1 MTAKI
6 ICENKNLEV
15 SDLSNASPVYCK
27 KDEIRIFSLFW
38 ELGKHSLR
46 KIVDESF
53 RRTLQSS
60 VKCTSYLMKIWWEYV
75 NMVYPMACESHSV
88 SENFLIHLLRHSYPC
103 FGTKAKNSL
112 LLRNC
117 VDVMLIVI
125 YDAMR
130 MQYSTTNFSAF
141 SWITFHLLNQWNW
154 IRTLETSVP
163 KSNSSNH

>member
-103 FGTKAKNSL
+103 FGTRAKNSL

-117 VDVMLIVI
+117 VADVDCDLWC
-125 YDAMR
+125 DADAIL
-130 MQYSTTNFSAF
+130 Y
-141 SWITFHLLNQWNW
+141 LLLRCFFLDH
-154 IRTLETSVP
+154 ISFIESLKIGSGL
-163 KSNSSNH
+163 

>member
-1 MTAKI
+1 
-6 ICENKNLEV
+6 
-15 SDLSNASPVYCK
+15 
-27 KDEIRIFSLFW
+27 
-38 ELGKHSLR
+38 
-46 KIVDESF
+46 
-53 RRTLQSS
+53 
-60 VKCTSYLMKIWWEYV
+60 
-75 NMVYPMACESHSV
+75 MVYPMACESHSV

-141 SWITFHLLNQWNW
+141 S
-154 IRTLETSVP
+154 
-163 KSNSSNH
+163 

>member
-103 FGTKAKNSL
+103 FGTRAKNSL

-117 VDVMLIVI
+117 VDVDCDLWCDADAILYILTSLMLFHGSHFI
-125 YDAMR
+125 Y
-130 MQYSTTNFSAF
+130 
-141 SWITFHLLNQWNW
+141 WITKNW
-154 IRTLETSVP
+154 IRTLEISVP